1 MISIS
6 LGDWERENLGT
17 CGSSTTGTEG
27 SADVRLKRWLRSL
40 LIRRSKIFNVQRST
54 FGKFSLSSELQGSDK
69 F

>member
-1 MISIS
+1 M
-6 LGDWERENLGT
+6 
-17 CGSSTTGTEG
+17 GTEG